1 MWNSDMQ
8 MITIPFVEA
17 VGGRP
22 ECMVPAGVR
31 AGI

>member
-17 VGGRP
+17 VDGRT
-22 ECMVPAGVR
+22 EYMVTAGVH